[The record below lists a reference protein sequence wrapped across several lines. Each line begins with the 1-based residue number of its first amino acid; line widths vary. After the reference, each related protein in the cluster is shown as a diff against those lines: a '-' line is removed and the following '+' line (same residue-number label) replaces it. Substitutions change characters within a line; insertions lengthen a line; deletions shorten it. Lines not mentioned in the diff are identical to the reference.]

1 MRCCPFLWVVEQSK
15 AQRQQSGASPVGE
28 EAEVADEHEA
38 RGSKWSRK
46 RRRNSSTA
54 RVTSRVLLPWAE
66 GAQLCFETPEKELR
80 DAAIISTTQRVEH
93 YEIAGYSV
101 ARTFADVMGHAQI
114 ARLLQE
120 SLLEEKSADMVLTEV
135 ARTVN
140 AAVSLHI
147 SA

>member
-1 MRCCPFLWVVEQSK
+1 
-15 AQRQQSGASPVGE
+15 
-28 EAEVADEHEA
+28 
-38 RGSKWSRK
+38 
-46 RRRNSSTA
+46 
-54 RVTSRVLLPWAE
+54 LLPWAE